1 MTVNKNDL
9 LAHLPP
15 EWPRDVLPEIQQRLR
30 ESGQKVIVLDDD
42 PTGTQTV
49 HDIPVLTEWSVE
61 SLRAELSNNLP
72 AFYIL
77 TNSRALPLPEAQA
90 LNAEIGRNLRDAGH
104 AVGRAF
110 AVISRSDS
118 TLRGHFPGEV
128 DSLADAIRDTHDAP
142 CHPPY
147 LLIPAFLAGG
157 RYTINDVH
165 YVAYGDDLVPAGET
179 EFAHD
184 AAFGYRASNL
194 CAWVEEKTR
203 GAIRAGDVMS
213 ISIKD
218 IRIGGP
224 ERVRDRLRALRPGD
238 ACIVNAASERDLEVM
253 ALACLMAEAAGSRFL
268 YRTAASF
275 ARARAGIAPQ
285 PLLTA
290 RDFESSEGFRSSSA
304 GGLIIVGSYVPKTS
318 GQLDALLRR
327 GVNAVE
333 VSVEALLDDDNRSG
347 EVARCAQAAE
357 ALLASG
363 CDVVIYTSRRL
374 ISGADAATSLAIGRH
389 VSDSL
394 VAIVRSLA
402 VRPRYVLTKGG
413 ITSSDIATKGLDVQ
427 RAMVLGQ
434 LLPGVPVWRIG
445 SESRYPGT
453 IYIVFPGNVGG
464 PDALAQTYDL
474 LRRDLSPARYA
485 AHEPMRAHGTASKR

>member
-9 LAHLPP
+9 LARLPP
-15 EWPRDVLPEIQQRLR
+15 DWPHDVLPEIQRRLR
-30 ESGQKVIVLDDD
+30 ASGQKVVVLDDD

-61 SLRAELSNNLP
+61 SLRAELSNDLP

-90 LNAEIGRNLRDAGH
+90 LNAEIGRNLCDAGR
-104 AVGRAF
+104 AVGRTF

-128 DSLADAIRDTHDAP
+128 DALAHILDPHSYSLR
-142 CHPPY
+142 PPY

-179 EFAHD
+179 EFARD
-184 AAFGYRASNL
+184 AVFGYRASNL
-194 CAWVEEKTR
+194 REWVEEKTR

-213 ISIKD
+213 ISLED

-224 ERVRDRLRALRPGD
+224 ERVRDRLMETRPGG
-238 ACIVNAASERDLEVM
+238 ACIVNAASERDLEVI
-253 ALACLMAEAAGSRFL
+253 ALACLMTETEGRQFS

-275 ARARAGIAPQ
+275 ARARAGIAPK
-285 PLLTA
+285 PLLSAQDLSSLA
-290 RDFESSEGFRSSSA
+290 RFRNSRA

-318 GQLDALLRR
+318 GQLDALLQR
-327 GVNAVE
+327 GVNAIE
-333 VSVEALLDDDNRSG
+333 VNVEALLDDAARSS
-347 EVARCAQAAE
+347 EIARRTQTAE
-357 ALLASG
+357 ALLTSDH
-363 CDVVIYTSRRL
+363 DVVIYTSRRL
-374 ISGADAATSLAIGRH
+374 ISGPDATTSLAIGRR

-394 VAIVRSLA
+394 VAIVRSIA
-402 VRPRYVLTKGG
+402 VQPRYVLAKGG
-413 ITSSDIATKGLDVQ
+413 ITSSDIATKGLNVK

-434 LLPGVPVWRIG
+434 LLPGVPVWRLG
-445 SESRYPGT
+445 SESRFPGV

-464 PDALAQTYDL
+464 PDALAQAYDL
-474 LRRDLSPARYA
+474 LRHNALS
-485 AHEPMRAHGTASKR
+485 GQ

>member
-1 MTVNKNDL
+1 MTVSKNDL
-9 LAHLPP
+9 LAGLPP
-15 EWPRDVLPEIQQRLR
+15 EWPHDALPEIRRRLR
-30 ESGQKVIVLDDD
+30 QSGQKVVVLDDD

-61 SLRAELSNNLP
+61 SLRAELANDLP
-72 AFYIL
+72 ACYIL
-77 TNSRALPLPEAQA
+77 TNSRALPLPQAEA
-90 LNAEIGRNLRDAGH
+90 LNAAIGRNLCDAGR
-104 AVGRAF
+104 AVGRPF

-128 DSLADAIRDTHDAP
+128 DALADAMREVQGVERNTQYAT
-142 CHPPY
+142 CRPPY

-179 EFAHD
+179 EFARD

-213 ISIKD
+213 ITIED
-218 IRIGGP
+218 IRVGGP
-224 ERVRDRLRALRPGD
+224 ERVRSRLMVARPDG
-238 ACIVNAASERDLEVM
+238 ACVVNAASERDLEVV
-253 ALACLMAEAAGSRFL
+253 ALACLMAEAEGSRFL

-275 ARARAGIAPQ
+275 ARARAGIAPK

-290 RDFESSEGFRSSSA
+290 RDLESLASCCNASA

-327 GVNAVE
+327 GVNAIE
-333 VSVEALLDDDNRSG
+333 VSVEALLDDAARSG

-374 ISGADAATSLAIGRH
+374 ISGADAATSLAIGRR

-402 VRPRYVLTKGG
+402 AQPRYVLAKGG
-413 ITSSDIATKGLDVQ
+413 ITSSDIATKGLDVR

-434 LLPGVPVWRIG
+434 LLPGVPVWRLG

-453 IYIVFPGNVGG
+453 IYVVFPGNVGG
-464 PDALAQTYDL
+464 PDALAQAYDL
-474 LRRDLSPARYA
+474 LRRDPSLAQ
-485 AHEPMRAHGTASKR
+485 

>member
-9 LAHLPP
+9 LARLPP
-15 EWPRDVLPEIQQRLR
+15 EWPHDVLPEIQRRLR
-30 ESGQKVIVLDDD
+30 GSGQKVIVLDDD

-90 LNAEIGRNLRDAGH
+90 LNAEIGRNLRDAGR

-128 DSLADAIRDTHDAP
+128 DSLADAIRDTHDATR
-142 CHPPY
+142 HPPY

-179 EFAHD
+179 EFARD
-184 AAFGYRASNL
+184 AAFGYHASNL
-194 CAWVEEKTR
+194 RAWVEEKTR
-203 GAIRAGDVMS
+203 SAIRAGDVMS
-213 ISIKD
+213 ISIED
-218 IRIGGP
+218 IRINGP
-224 ERVRDRLRALRPGD
+224 ERVCDRLRAVQPGD

-275 ARARAGIAPQ
+275 ARARAGIAPK

-290 RDFESSEGFRSSSA
+290 RDLESSKGFRSSSA
-304 GGLIIVGSYVPKTS
+304 GGLIIVGSYVPRTS
-318 GQLDALLRR
+318 GQLDALMRCS
-327 GVNAVE
+327 VNAIE
-333 VSVEALLDDDNRSG
+333 VNVAALLDDAARSG
-347 EVARCAQAAE
+347 EITRCAQAAE
-357 ALLASG
+357 ALLTSG
-363 CDVVIYTSRRL
+363 HDVVIYTSRRL
-374 ISGADAATSLAIGRH
+374 ISSSDATANLAIGRR

-394 VAIVRSLA
+394 VAIVRGIA
-402 VRPRYVLTKGG
+402 VQPRYVLAKGG
-413 ITSSDIATKGLDVQ
+413 ITSSDVATKGLDVR

-434 LLPGVPVWRIG
+434 LLPGVPVWRLG
-445 SESRYPGT
+445 SESRFPGV

-464 PDALAQTYDL
+464 SDALAQAYDL
-474 LRRDLSPARYA
+474 LRHNALS
-485 AHEPMRAHGTASKR
+485 GQ